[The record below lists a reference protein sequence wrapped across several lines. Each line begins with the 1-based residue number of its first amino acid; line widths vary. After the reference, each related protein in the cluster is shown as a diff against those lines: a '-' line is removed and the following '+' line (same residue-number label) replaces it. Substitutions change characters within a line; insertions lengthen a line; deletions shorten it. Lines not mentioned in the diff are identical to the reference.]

1 MTHSFPTR
9 RSSELEWFPAKNR
22 STCCSLQLNTSVIKP
37 GLPAKGVWY
46 PLEPFLIMYVSTI
59 CCQSFFLEPMITTL
73 REEKIMDCSLHIA
86 INTILFSW
94 RITMQ
99 GKSEMFA
106 FCGNL

>member
-1 MTHSFPTR
+1 MPCPWKP
-9 RSSELEWFPAKNR
+9 EWFPAKNR

-73 REEKIMDCSLHIA
+73 REEKIMDCSLQD
-86 INTILFSW
+86 
-94 RITMQ
+94 R
-99 GKSEMFA
+99 KSNRLTSSHTCASHMPSSA
-106 FCGNL
+106 